1 MRLKLKL
8 PRFLM
13 CVGLVLLPFSTDR
26 PTMPA
31 LASGGSSV
39 SQATDW
45 DRYKLGDDEFSV
57 SLPTVP
63 AMSSYR
69 INPELSSQ
77 SVLRHVIGAYA
88 DGVAYVIYVFERKQ
102 SLDEF
107 IANFR
112 YSSANNFE
120 RNLEVG
126 GVRGK
131 AYVFR
136 NDERR
141 GSTYFLA
148 TSSRIYVFEAQGSFL
163 GSPDI
168 GIPKFL
174 ESIRFGKNLEVQM
187 LTDGPG
193 APPAS
198 QPQPGAATNDE
209 PPMSGRQVTLKPVVV
224 AKPEPTYT
232 ADARQHQVTGT
243 VVLRCVFGSSGRVTN
258 IAAMSRL
265 EHGLTEKAIAAA
277 QQIRFIPA
285 VKDGRFVSMYMQ
297 LEYNFNLY

>member
-8 PRFLM
+8 LRFLM

-31 LASGGSSV
+31 LASSESSV

-69 INPELSSQ
+69 VSPELSSQ
-77 SVLRHVIGAYA
+77 SILRHVIGAYA

-102 SLDEF
+102 SLDDF

-112 YSSANNFE
+112 YASASNFE
-120 RNLEVG
+120 RNLEVS

-148 TSSRIYVFEAQGSFL
+148 TKSRIYVFEAQGSLL
-163 GSPDI
+163 GSPDL

-174 ESIRFGKNLEVQM
+174 ESIKFGENLGGQVIVN
-187 LTDGPG
+187 GPG
-193 APPAS
+193 S
-198 QPQPGAATNDE
+198 QPLPGAATNDE
-209 PPMSGRQVTLKPVVV
+209 PPINGRLVTRKPVVV

-232 ADARQHQVTGT
+232 EDARQHQVTGT
-243 VVLRCVFGSSGRVTN
+243 IVLGCVFGSSGRVTN
-258 IAAMSRL
+258 ITAMSRL